1 MKRKQFMKGISQ
13 IAQEGAIQIFQEFNT
28 GMEEIIV
35 GVVGVLQ
42 FEVLQYR
49 LENEYNVEIRMEQL
63 PYEHVRWIENK
74 DIDVAAL
81 SVTSDTKKVKDLHD
95 RPLLLFT
102 HPWSI
107 QTALDRNE
115 GLQLSEFGATE
126 E

>member
-1 MKRKQFMKGISQ
+1 MKRKQFMKGINQ

-49 LENEYNVEIRMEQL
+49 LQSEYNVEIRMEQL
-63 PYEHVRWIENK
+63 PYEHVRWIENEE
-74 DIDVAAL
+74 IEVAGL

-107 QTALDRNE
+107 QTALERNE
-115 GLQLSEFGATE
+115 GLQLSEFSRN
-126 E
+126 

>member
-1 MKRKQFMKGISQ
+1 MKGISQ